1 MTRPNGTSL
10 LAAVAMRRQP
20 SDPKN
25 DRRPASGLLAIASGR
40 PYRSPEEASMLFR
53 FPGPDRQTSGP
64 GLRLSVRFPAEWK
77 RFCHHD
83 TRKFS

>member
-1 MTRPNGTSL
+1 
-10 LAAVAMRRQP
+10 
-20 SDPKN
+20 
-25 DRRPASGLLAIASGR
+25 
-40 PYRSPEEASMLFR
+40 MLFR